1 MKPVTRLL
9 IADDHP
15 FFVDGLINA
24 IRSYPQ
30 YDVVAAVHNG
40 DEVETA
46 LKKHEPHILIL
57 DINLPGKTGLEL
69 IPRLKQ
75 KNAALK
81 ILVLSMYMPADIRLF
96 ETNDE
101 VDAYVLKN
109 SGTQTLLNALGQ
121 LTDGKRYWDPAIKTT
136 NHHSKDAFSSNL
148 KLSSRE
154 KEILHLLRDGLSNKE
169 ISVKLFLSELTVKTH
184 RKNMM
189 AKLGARNIVELLRS
203 GV

>member
-69 IPRLKQ
+69 IPQLKQ

-109 SGTQTLLNALGQ
+109 SGTQTLLNALCQ

-136 NHHSKDAFSSNL
+136 NHHSNDAFSRNL

-154 KEILHLLRDGLSNKE
+154 KEILQLLRDGLSNKQ
-169 ISVKLFLSELTVKTH
+169 ISVQLFLSELTVKTH
-184 RKNMM
+184 RKNIM

>member
-121 LTDGKRYWDPAIKTT
+121 LTDGKRYWDPAIKTI

-154 KEILHLLRDGLSNKE
+154 KEILQLLRDGLSNKQ
-169 ISVKLFLSELTVKTH
+169 ISVQLFLSELTVKTH